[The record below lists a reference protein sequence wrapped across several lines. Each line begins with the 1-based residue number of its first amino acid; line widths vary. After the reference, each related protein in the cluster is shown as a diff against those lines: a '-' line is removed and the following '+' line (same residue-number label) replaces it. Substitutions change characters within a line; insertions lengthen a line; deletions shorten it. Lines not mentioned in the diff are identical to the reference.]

1 MGGYYMVQ
9 SVIVYSEII
18 PTILGVL
25 GIYLIINGVLDDNKT
40 FTLVGIAIFLLAVI
54 VPFAILTNMI

>member
-1 MGGYYMVQ
+1 
-9 SVIVYSEII
+9 
-18 PTILGVL
+18 LGVL

>member
-1 MGGYYMVQ
+1 MVQ